1 MDRTCT
7 TTPGT
12 VPSHALMPRPRAI
25 VLRAPGTNCDEETA
39 FAWAAAGAKVETWH
53 VGRLIESPTALDGF
67 QILTLPGGF
76 SYGDDLGAG
85 RIFATRLGTVLEE
98 ALGRFRD
105 RGGLILGIC
114 NGFQVL
120 VRAGLLPG
128 GPSPC
133 QATLTF
139 NDSGHF
145 ESRWVR
151 LAPTAGPSPFL
162 ADDEPIELPVAHGEG
177 KFVVAASEA
186 LHDLEAAGQIV
197 LRYLDDQGRAT
208 ETYPANPNGS
218 AGAVAGLCDSTGRV
232 FGLMPH
238 PERHIDPLQH
248 PRWTRGEARSVG
260 DGLRIFRNAVA
271 AVRA

>member
-1 MDRTCT
+1 
-7 TTPGT
+7 
-12 VPSHALMPRPRAI
+12 MPQPRAL

-39 FAWAAAGAKVETWH
+39 AAWELAGAAVETRH
-53 VGRLIESPTALDGF
+53 IATLVEAPAALDTF

-85 RIFATRLGTVLEE
+85 RILAARLGSALED
-98 ALGRFRD
+98 ALRRFRD

-128 GPSPC
+128 LPAELGP
-133 QATLTF
+133 ATFTF

-151 LAPTAGPSPFL
+151 LVPTPGLSPFL
-162 ADDEPIELPVAHGEG
+162 TDAEPIELPIAHGEG
-177 KFVVAASEA
+177 KFLTANPEA
-186 LHDLEAAGQIV
+186 LAHLQSSGQVVLHYADAAGHP
-197 LRYLDDQGRAT
+197 AT
-208 ETYPANPNGS
+208 AFPANPNGS
-218 AGAVAGLCDSTGRV
+218 AAGLAGLCDPTGRV

-238 PERHIDPLQH
+238 PERFVEAIHH
-248 PRWTRGEARSVG
+248 PRWTRRGTPLDQPG

-271 AVRA
+271 ALAG